1 MARFLSQDKFSPSL
15 ISIRNGWS
23 AITVLLLVLA
33 VAGCTSPDI
42 YRDDLYNPPVHWGRH
57 VVQQG
62 DTLYGIAWRYGR
74 DARELADA
82 NGIRAPFT
90 ITPGQVIR
98 LDLRGNPNAGT
109 TTTSSQPPARPPQR
123 AQAGTHSRSSPPQKA
138 TNTPKRNKQL
148 QRDDRNVAN
157 INWRWPF
164 VGPVIAT
171 FSTSGVIN
179 KGIDI
184 AGEAGAPIRAAADGE
199 VVYAGSGLL
208 GYGELIII
216 NHNEHYL
223 SAYAHN
229 RKILVKE
236 GQRIAQGQQIAEL
249 GATGTNRT
257 KLHFEIRK
265 SGKPV
270 DPMRY
275 LPPR

>member
-1 MARFLSQDKFSPSL
+1 MARFHSHQTLSLARFARTACPV
-15 ISIRNGWS
+15 I
-23 AITVLLLVLA
+23 ALLLLMLLVP
-33 VAGCTSPDI
+33 GCTSPEI
-42 YRDDLYNPPVHWGRH
+42 YRDDRYNPPVNWGRH
-57 VVQQG
+57 LVRPG

-74 DARELADA
+74 DAHELADA
-82 NGIRAPFT
+82 NGIMPPYT
-90 ITPGQVIR
+90 IKPGQVIR
-98 LDLRGNPNAGT
+98 LDLQGSPSRA
-109 TTTSSQPPARPPQR
+109 SSSVAAKSPAQPTQSPRRAAPAR
-123 AQAGTHSRSSPPQKA
+123 SSAPKVA
-138 TNTPKRNKQL
+138 ANTPKSNKQL
-148 QRDDRNVAN
+148 QTDDRNVAN

-216 NHNEHYL
+216 NHNEHFL

-229 RKILVKE
+229 RKILVRE
-236 GQRIAQGQQIAEL
+236 GERIAQGQQIAEL